1 MILPLQKA
9 RCLGVMWNKGHM
21 VWRTPDTS
29 LDPALLLVKDI
40 HQVPRFDDALVAPS
54 IKMGIKIIT
63 WLTEWEKFYNS
74 WHRTAS

>member
-1 MILPLQKA
+1 
-9 RCLGVMWNKGHM
+9 M

-29 LDPALLLVKDI
+29 LDPALLLVEYL
-40 HQVPRFDDALVAPS
+40 HQVPQFYDALGAPS